1 MLRATLVLAF
11 GFFAASAHAQ
21 NAAAGKLYYETPV
34 MGLTCADAGCHGP
47 NPLVNTRNIR
57 AGANNAAAILNAVDT
72 RPQMAVYRGRITA
85 QNAADL
91 AAYIGNPAAAVGG
104 ALVNASGAMLA
115 FGQTQIGVTNTA
127 PMPATITITNTGT
140 DPLTITGVARGGA
153 QSTEFS
159 AAGSCVG
166 ASVTVAAGAN
176 CTLSATFTPAAAGTR
191 TATFTLQSNAASN
204 PTITLTGMAGTA
216 ATPSLALSQSALT
229 FNAQTVG
236 TTSMARLIGVTNN
249 GSMPVAITAT
259 SVAPNTEFLVSGG
272 CVITLAPGSSCS
284 MDVSF
289 MPAAAGART
298 ATLSIVSDAPG
309 SPHTIALSGPGV
321 TTPTGLATLAV
332 SALSFPVTQ
341 VAAAAAPQQAILT
354 NTGNAMLPISEVK
367 ITGPDAGEFK
377 LGANN
382 TCAPGNLEVDTS
394 CRLEAE
400 FRPTSGGTKTANIEV
415 THGAG
420 MATVA
425 LAGAA
430 PSTAGSPPPG
440 SRAAPTG
447 MSLLRPSNAGAGAV
461 DAFSGLLVLLAALGA
476 RCALRRRD

>member
-1 MLRATLVLAF
+1 
-11 GFFAASAHAQ
+11 
-21 NAAAGKLYYETPV
+21 
-34 MGLTCADAGCHGP
+34 
-47 NPLVNTRNIR
+47 
-57 AGANNAAAILNAVDT
+57 
-72 RPQMAVYRGRITA
+72 MAVYRGRITA

-91 AAYIGNPAAAVGG
+91 AAYIANPAAAV
-104 ALVNASGAMLA
+104 ADAMVSASGAMLA

-127 PMPATITITNTGT
+127 PMPASITITNTGT
-140 DPLTITGVARGGA
+140 GPLMIAGVARAGA
-153 QSTEFS
+153 NATEFT
-159 AAGSCVG
+159 AAGSCIG
-166 ASVTVAAGAN
+166 ASVTVAAGGT
-176 CTLSATFTPAAAGTR
+176 CTLSATFTPAAAGSR

-204 PTITLTGMAGTA
+204 PTVTLTGMAGTA
-216 ATPSLALSQSALT
+216 ATPSLALSQNAVT

-249 GSMPVAITAT
+249 GSMPVSITAT
-259 SVAPNTEFLVSGG
+259 SVMPNNEFVVSGG

-289 MPAAAGART
+289 VPAAEGART
-298 ATLSIVSDAPG
+298 GTLSIVSDAPG

-321 TTPTGLATLAV
+321 STPTGLATLAV
-332 SALSFPVTQ
+332 SALSFPVTP
-341 VAAAAAPQQAILT
+341 VAAAAPPQQAILT
-354 NTGNAMLPISEVK
+354 NTGNAMLPINEVK

-377 LGANN
+377 LGANS

-400 FRPTSGGTKTANIEV
+400 FRPTSGGNKTAAIEV

-420 MATVA
+420 KATVQ

-430 PSTAGSPPPG
+430 PSTSGSPPPG

-447 MSLLRPSNAGAGAV
+447 LSLLRPSNAGAGAL
-461 DAFSGLLVLLAALGA
+461 DAWSGLLVLLAALGA
-476 RCALRRRD
+476 RAAVRRRD